1 MNGKLV
7 IRVGGG
13 FMVIE
18 EFIAAYAEQEM
29 KKIQQMEYNNQMND
43 NDNSKTKGYSSLKKS
58 PRASGG
64 SPRIENKRK

>member
-18 EFIAAYAEQEM
+18 EFIASYAEQEM
-29 KKIQQMEYNNQMND
+29 KKMQQMEMNID
-43 NDNSKTKGYSSLKKS
+43 ADNSGKSRGYVSNKKS

-64 SPRIENKRK
+64 SPRADAFKKR